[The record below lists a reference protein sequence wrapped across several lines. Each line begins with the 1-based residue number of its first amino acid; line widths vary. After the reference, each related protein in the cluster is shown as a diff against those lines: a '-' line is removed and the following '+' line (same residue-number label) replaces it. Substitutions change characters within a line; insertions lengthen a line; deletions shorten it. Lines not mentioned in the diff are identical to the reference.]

1 MGHFPFLSLIMG
13 KEGVGVAVAIK
24 HSSNFRISVVK
35 TAFWFCLRLH
45 RLLSSENQIV
55 RVASRSRR
63 TKPSTKHGNMLCDW
77 FILLLLLLTLA
88 IWFSLDHKQW
98 SHKQSWK
105 KMEKIWFFLLQFRR
119 TYDSAYDSD
128 FLFSLNHKRSYNCAY
143 NSDANSVASETSP
156 QRP

>member
-77 FILLLLLLTLA
+77 FILLFLLLTLA

-105 KMEKIWFFLLQFRR
+105 KMEKIWFFLLQFLH
-119 TYDSAYDSD
+119 TLLTTQIFYFHWIISA
-128 FLFSLNHKRSYNCAY
+128 LTTPLTTPMPTLSLAK
-143 NSDANSVASETSP
+143 TSLQSP
-156 QRP
+156 

>member
-13 KEGVGVAVAIK
+13 KEGVGVAVANK

-77 FILLLLLLTLA
+77 FILLFLLLTLA

-105 KMEKIWFFLLQFRR
+105 KMEKIWFFLLQFLH
-119 TYDSAYDSD
+119 TLLTTQIFYFHWIISA
-128 FLFSLNHKRSYNCAY
+128 LTTPLTTPMPTLSLAK
-143 NSDANSVASETSP
+143 TSLQSP
-156 QRP
+156 

>member
-63 TKPSTKHGNMLCDW
+63 TKPITKRGNVLCVS
-77 FILLLLLLTLA
+77 FILPLLLLTLT

-105 KMEKIWFFLLQFRR
+105 KMEKIWFFLLQFLH
-119 TYDSAYDSD
+119 TLLTTQIFYFHWIISA
-128 FLFSLNHKRSYNCAY
+128 LTTPLTTPMPTLSLAK
-143 NSDANSVASETSP
+143 TSLQSP
-156 QRP
+156 

>member
-105 KMEKIWFFLLQFRR
+105 KMEKIWFFLLQFLH
-119 TYDSAYDSD
+119 TLLTTQIFYFHWIISA
-128 FLFSLNHKRSYNCAY
+128 LTTPLTTPMPTLSLAK
-143 NSDANSVASETSP
+143 TSLQSP
-156 QRP
+156 